1 MEYSIKPKILGERRI
16 IHYPQKRII
25 GLYVKDM
32 NKTGKKSWIAYLYI
46 LPMIVLSFV
55 LVYYCIIDTV
65 VVSFTDWDGMTDVF
79 HFVALKNYI
88 KMFKDHVFWT
98 SVVNNLIF
106 FVGTVFIQA
115 LLGFVL
121 AVLLKKKLP
130 GSNVFKAIYFM
141 PIAMATSIITAIF
154 RIIMDPT
161 NGALNQFLRA
171 IHLNGFAV
179 NWLGDPKIA
188 LVSVIIVNIFQWM
201 GFSMITYYAGLMSL
215 PDDVYEAAKIDGA
228 GFWRTTFSVTLPMLK
243 GTTNV
248 LIILGIVGSLKTFD
262 IVKLLTGGGP
272 GRSTTVM
279 NTYLYEKAFKDFNA
293 GGAAS
298 IGVAILIIAMV
309 MSFLQV
315 KFGKED

>member
-1 MEYSIKPKILGERRI
+1 MFGINACD
-16 IHYPQKRII
+16 
-25 GLYVKDM
+25 VD
-32 NKTGKKSWIAYLYI
+32 A
-46 LPMIVLSFV
+46 V
-55 LVYYCIIDTV
+55 TV
-65 VVSFTDWDGMTDVF
+65 
-79 HFVALKNYI
+79 
-88 KMFKDHVFWT
+88 
-98 SVVNNLIF
+98 
-106 FVGTVFIQA
+106 
-115 LLGFVL
+115 
-121 AVLLKKKLP
+121 
-130 GSNVFKAIYFM
+130 
-141 PIAMATSIITAIF
+141 
-154 RIIMDPT
+154 MDPT

>member
-1 MEYSIKPKILGERRI
+1 
-16 IHYPQKRII
+16 
-25 GLYVKDM
+25 M

-262 IVKLLTGGGP
+262 LVKLLTGGGP

>member
-1 MEYSIKPKILGERRI
+1 
-16 IHYPQKRII
+16 
-25 GLYVKDM
+25 M

-215 PDDVYEAAKIDGA
+215 PDDVA

>member
-1 MEYSIKPKILGERRI
+1 
-16 IHYPQKRII
+16 
-25 GLYVKDM
+25 M

-46 LPMIVLSFV
+46 LPMIVL
-55 LVYYCIIDTV
+55 YTV

>member
-1 MEYSIKPKILGERRI
+1 
-16 IHYPQKRII
+16 
-25 GLYVKDM
+25 M
-32 NKTGKKSWIAYLYI
+32 NKSGKKSDRIAYLYI
-46 LPMIVLSFV
+46 LPLMVLSFA

-65 VVSFTDWDGMTDVF
+65 VVSFTDWDGMSDGF
-79 HFVALKNYI
+79 QFIGIKNYT
-88 KMFKDHVFWT
+88 KLLSDKVFWT
-98 SVVNNLIF
+98 SVVNNIVF
-106 FVGTVFIQA
+106 FFGTVFIQA
-115 LLGFVL
+115 VLGFIL
-121 AVLLKKKLP
+121 AVFLKRKLP
-130 GSNVFKAIYFM
+130 GSNVFKAIYFL

-161 NGALNQFLRA
+161 NGSLNQLLRTV
-171 IHLNGFAV
+171 HLEGLAQ

-188 LVSVIIVNIFQWM
+188 LFSIIIVNIFQWM

-228 GFWRTTFSVTLPMLK
+228 GFWRTTFSVTFPMLK

-272 GRSTTVM
+272 GRATTVM
-279 NTYLYEKAFKDFNA
+279 NTYLYEKAFNDFNA

-298 IGVAILIIAMV
+298 IGVAILVIAMI
-309 MSFLQV
+309 MSFLQI
-315 KFGKED
+315 KLGKED

>member
-1 MEYSIKPKILGERRI
+1 
-16 IHYPQKRII
+16 
-25 GLYVKDM
+25 M

-55 LVYYCIIDTV
+55 LVYYCIINTV
-65 VVSFTDWDGMTDVF
+65 VVSLTDWDGMTDVF

>member
-1 MEYSIKPKILGERRI
+1 
-16 IHYPQKRII
+16 
-25 GLYVKDM
+25 M

-171 IHLNGFAV
+171 IHLNGFAE

>member
-1 MEYSIKPKILGERRI
+1 MRQSGRK
-16 IHYPQKRII
+16 
-25 GLYVKDM
+25 
-32 NKTGKKSWIAYLYI
+32 KTWTAYLYI
-46 LPMIVLSFV
+46 LPMMVLSFA

-65 VVSFTDWDGMTDVF
+65 IVSFTDWDGMSDTFNWVG
-79 HFVALKNYI
+79 VKNYL
-88 KMFKDHVFWT
+88 KMFKDKVFWT
-98 SVVNNLIF
+98 SVVNNLVF
-106 FVGTVFIQA
+106 FAGTVFIQA
-115 LLGFVL
+115 LIGFLL

-130 GSNVFKAIYFM
+130 GSNAFKAIYFM

-154 RIIMDPT
+154 KIIMDPT
-161 NGALNQFLRA
+161 NGALNQFFRA
-171 IHLNGFAV
+171 IHLDGLAQ

-188 LVSVIIVNIFQWM
+188 LISVIIVNIFQWM

-228 GFWRTTFSVTLPMLK
+228 GFFRTTFSITLPMLR

-272 GRSTTVM
+272 GRSSTVM
-279 NTYLYEKAFKDFNA
+279 NTYLYEKAFNDFNA

-298 IGVAILIIAMV
+298 IGVAILIIAMI
-309 MSFLQV
+309 MSFLQI
-315 KFGKED
+315 KLGKED

>member
-1 MEYSIKPKILGERRI
+1 
-16 IHYPQKRII
+16 
-25 GLYVKDM
+25 M
-32 NKTGKKSWIAYLYI
+32 NQTGKKSWIAYLYI

>member
-1 MEYSIKPKILGERRI
+1 MHKLG
-16 IHYPQKRII
+16 KR
-25 GLYVKDM
+25 
-32 NKTGKKSWIAYLYI
+32 KTWTAYLYI
-46 LPMIVLSFV
+46 LPIMVLSFA

-65 VVSFTDWDGMTDVF
+65 IVSFTDWDGMSDTF
-79 HFVALKNYI
+79 NFIGLKNYV
-88 KMFKDHVFWT
+88 KMFKDKVFWT

-106 FVGTVFIQA
+106 FVGTVFVQA
-115 LLGFVL
+115 LLGFIL

-154 RIIMDPT
+154 KIIMDPT

-171 IHLNGFAV
+171 IHLDSLAL
-179 NWLGDPKIA
+179 NWLGDKNIA
-188 LVSVIIVNIFQWM
+188 LISVIIVNIFQWM

-248 LIILGIVGSLKTFD
+248 LIVLGIVGSLKTFD

-298 IGVAILIIAMV
+298 IGVAILIIAMI
-309 MSFLQV
+309 MSFLQI
-315 KFGKED
+315 KLGKED

>member
-1 MEYSIKPKILGERRI
+1 
-16 IHYPQKRII
+16 
-25 GLYVKDM
+25 M

-121 AVLLKKKLP
+121 AVLLKKKPP